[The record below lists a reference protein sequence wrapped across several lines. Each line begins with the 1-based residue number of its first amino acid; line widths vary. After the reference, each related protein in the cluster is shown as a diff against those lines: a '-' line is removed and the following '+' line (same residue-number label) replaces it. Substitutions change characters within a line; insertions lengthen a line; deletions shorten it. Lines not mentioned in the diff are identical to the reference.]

1 MNAPKISTLLSLT
14 AALILT
20 SAGAAGADIDHGI
33 YGDLL
38 GKYVRQGVVD
48 YAGLKTDEARLD
60 TYLKLLEET
69 DIAALSPKEQL
80 AFYINAYNAW
90 TLKLVLGGYPGVKS
104 IKDLGSFLKSP
115 WKKKIVRVDKRVIS
129 LDEVEHGIIRPRF
142 KDPRIHFAVNC
153 ASKSCP
159 PLLPIPYRG
168 AAIDRQLDDATRAFL
183 NDPKQNYLEGGALY
197 VSSIFKWYAE
207 DFNDDVVGFFLKYAE
222 GDLKKTLS
230 EGADLIQVRY
240 LDYDW
245 SLNGS

>member
-1 MNAPKISTLLSLT
+1 MNAPKIAALFALA
-14 AALILT
+14 AALIVT
-20 SAGAAGADIDHGI
+20 CAAAAGADVDNGI

-48 YAGLKTDEARLD
+48 YAGLKADEARLD
-60 TYLKLLEET
+60 AYLKLLEET
-69 DIAALSPKEQL
+69 DTASLSAKEQL

-90 TLKLVLGGYPGVKS
+90 TLKLILGGYPGVKS
-104 IKDLGSFLKSP
+104 IKELGSFLKSP

-129 LDEVEHGIIRPRF
+129 LDEVEHGILRPRF

-159 PLLPIPYRG
+159 PLLSEPYRG
-168 AAIDRQLDDATRAFL
+168 ATIDRQLDDATRAFL
-183 NDPKQNYLEGGALY
+183 NDPKQNYLEGGILY
-197 VSSIFKWYAE
+197 VSSIFKWYSE

-222 GDLKKTLS
+222 GDLKKTLA